1 MKGKIIFLLLLLLGI
16 PLWADDYYPRNQAF
30 YIEEI
35 EREDGEISFD
45 FAVPIDP
52 TSVTSENIYVNNQP
66 LPADVRI
73 YFNRRGDEM
82 KIREPVQWRNKV
94 ITLEIKK
101 LRSASG
107 KDITPSMVFRLRPDE
122 EIELDDWYDD
132 DWDDWDD

>member
-16 PLWADDYYPRNQAF
+16 PLWADDYYPRSQAF

-35 EREDGEISFD
+35 EREDGEISFN

-82 KIREPVQWRNKV
+82 KIREPLQWRNKV

-132 DWDDWDD
+132 DWDD